1 MSQTAT
7 LPADIAALADG
18 ITACAK
24 ELHARIMR
32 DIKRE
37 TIRHEEAQALFDQEV
52 ALRLQAN
59 KLYVDAVLLA
69 AGKLDLPRLQLA
81 ELTERARE
89 AIRRIEGTKLVFD
102 IAGKLLRLAAAVASA
117 RPEDLAPAAEDLKA
131 KLSALKDNRQA

>member
-7 LPADIAALADG
+7 PPADIAALADS

-32 DIKRE
+32 DIRRE
-37 TIRHEEAQALFDQEV
+37 ALSHEEAQALFDQEV

-59 KLYVDAVLLA
+59 KLYVDAAVLA
-69 AGKLDLPRLQLA
+69 AGSLTLPRQQLLDL
-81 ELTERARE
+81 TDKARE
-89 AIRRIEGTKLVFD
+89 AIRRIERTRLVAD
-102 IAGKLLRLAAAVASA
+102 IAGNLLRLVAAVASA

-131 KLSALKDNRQA
+131 TLSALKDNRQA